1 MNSYL
6 GVDITLLHAQIQS
19 EIVSVHAHTSAL
31 YVRNSVQPNVWISFP
46 THRCSLS
53 SLKLGYGPR
62 SSGNIYPIYTL
73 VKLGRWKLFITCN
86 IPNMYSRKYVTVT
99 EKGKYKFRNSMR
111 TAELG
116 KSPLKTPDEAEYS
129 VSLLLS

>member
-1 MNSYL
+1 
-6 GVDITLLHAQIQS
+6 
-19 EIVSVHAHTSAL
+19 
-31 YVRNSVQPNVWISFP
+31 
-46 THRCSLS
+46 
-53 SLKLGYGPR
+53 
-62 SSGNIYPIYTL
+62 
-73 VKLGRWKLFITCN
+73 
-86 IPNMYSRKYVTVT
+86 MYSRKYVTVT